1 MVEHLTPFDQSY
13 RDLLA
18 HTTQAV
24 IGLGET
30 ATAANHSAMG
40 LINAMLNKQAA
51 VLAYID
57 VFEVCAV
64 VAFVAVPLTFLYR
77 PSKAGGR
84 R

>member
-1 MVEHLTPFDQSY
+1 
-13 RDLLA
+13 
-18 HTTQAV
+18 
-24 IGLGET
+24 
-30 ATAANHSAMG
+30 
-40 LINAMLNKQAA
+40 
-51 VLAYID
+51 